1 MSITFIII
9 SVYKFYIVKFV
20 TFLTFSLILIIVSI
34 IDFLVLETKFNYFL
48 EKPNMLGLRKQKC

>member
-20 TFLTFSLILIIVSI
+20 TFSLILIIVSI